1 MSLVN
6 DMLRDLENRR
16 AGPDERV
23 PLVGLHAVD
32 EAAARRRER
41 IERLRRGSIWFAAVM
56 LIALLVGMMIGRLVR
71 DPPAAPLAAPE
82 PVAVQ
87 PVAAAQVLD
96 VLPQHDG
103 QRFVLQLLLDRSVP
117 YRRIEQSGAVSL
129 LLEQL
134 SLSGEARHGRV
145 QRDGRSLSWRVEARN
160 GGVQVLLVGL
170 SGEIQV
176 SDRLEAVG
184 DRWQLWI
191 EVPLQAPEAAE
202 PALELPVAQP
212 AETAEQALP
221 AWLTQAVPAA
231 DAAPAAAE
239 PPLAAVSSPAPAAAT
254 PAPAQLNIRS
264 HTPSPLEQARQALQV
279 GEHGRAIELLE
290 RLVRE
295 RPTDAEVA
303 HTLARAYLLANQP
316 ERLLAWAPQRL
327 AQTPRDSQL
336 RMLLARTR
344 LQLGDTAGAIA
355 TLEEQTP
362 PLLLD
367 SDYHAL
373 LAALYQQAGDWQR
386 SAAVYRQLVALR
398 PEQAAWQLGL
408 GIALEQLGEDAE
420 AAGHYRQAARGTTL
434 DESARRFASERAA
447 ALGER

>member
-117 YRRIEQSGAVSL
+117 YRRVEQSGAVSL

-202 PALELPVAQP
+202 PALELPVA
-212 AETAEQALP
+212 
-221 AWLTQAVPAA
+221 
-231 DAAPAAAE
+231 
-239 PPLAAVSSPAPAAAT
+239 
-254 PAPAQLNIRS
+254 
-264 HTPSPLEQARQALQV
+264 
-279 GEHGRAIELLE
+279 
-290 RLVRE
+290 
-295 RPTDAEVA
+295 
-303 HTLARAYLLANQP
+303 
-316 ERLLAWAPQRL
+316 
-327 AQTPRDSQL
+327 
-336 RMLLARTR
+336 
-344 LQLGDTAGAIA
+344 
-355 TLEEQTP
+355 
-362 PLLLD
+362 
-367 SDYHAL
+367 
-373 LAALYQQAGDWQR
+373 
-386 SAAVYRQLVALR
+386 
-398 PEQAAWQLGL
+398 
-408 GIALEQLGEDAE
+408 
-420 AAGHYRQAARGTTL
+420 
-434 DESARRFASERAA
+434 
-447 ALGER
+447 